1 MYSNDNGTTW
11 RYVRD
16 GAPAVPSE
24 MPTDPAYILADN
36 ATGNETLAWSVPS
49 EDFPEGS
56 YLLRIDCYRQGAS
69 VHYSFH
75 QTKIFI
81 QR

>member
-1 MYSNDNGTTW
+1 MYSNDNGTSW
-11 RYVRD
+11 RHISD
-16 GAPAVPSE
+16 DATATPGQL
-24 MPTDPAYILADN
+24 PTDPAYVVADSSI
-36 ATGNETLAWSVPS
+36 GNETRSWSVPAGS
-49 EDFPEGS
+49 FPEGS